1 MKNRTTSMPRPD
13 RSLVAVK
20 VLAPLLLLL
29 AAILLAP
36 PGTSAAPP
44 VTQSCVED
52 FALDSDPT
60 MPGFASSIFVHSPT
74 GNFQLQGGEL
84 ALFAGAT
91 DVVTFPGQTVT
102 RAKVSYRAF
111 GEGSIIF
118 EGTGDT
124 KTFILRPNPFASA
137 EVFDTSTG
145 DNSTPGNIRLV
156 GQIVRITL
164 IGFEIWFDDLEI
176 DPCVATAP
184 THVDVLVKPK
194 ANNPRRDGL
203 IKAVI
208 LSSPS
213 FDARSVDPASVH
225 FGAASMPFRYF
236 LGDEDEDGDTD
247 LIFFFF
253 VQEVGIS
260 CGDTSIL
267 LTGLTIGG
275 QPIEGH
281 GEIKTPG
288 C

>member
-1 MKNRTTSMPRPD
+1 MKHRKTSTPRPD
-13 RSLVAVK
+13 RSLVAIK
-20 VLAPLLLLL
+20 LIAPLILLL
-29 AAILLAP
+29 AAILLAQ

-52 FALDSDPT
+52 FALDSDPS
-60 MPGFASSIFVHSPT
+60 MPGFASSIFVHSPS
-74 GNFQLQGGEL
+74 GNFRFLSGGL

-124 KTFILRPNPFASA
+124 KTFILHPTPFASA
-137 EVFDTSTG
+137 EVFDTSMG
-145 DNSTPGNIRLV
+145 DNSTPSNILFV

-164 IGFEIWFDDLEI
+164 IGFEVFFDDLEI
-176 DPCVATAP
+176 DPCGAASP
-184 THVDVLVKPK
+184 TNVDVLVKPK

-208 LSSPS
+208 LSSPG

-267 LTGLTIGG
+267 LTGLTTGG

>member
-1 MKNRTTSMPRPD
+1 MKNRTTSTPSPD
-13 RSLVAVK
+13 RSLVTIK
-20 VLAPLLLLL
+20 LIAPLLLLL
-29 AAILLAP
+29 AAILVAQ

-44 VTQSCVED
+44 VSQSCVED
-52 FALDSDPT
+52 FALDSDPS
-60 MPGFASSIFVHSPT
+60 MPGFASSIFVHSPS
-74 GNFQLQGGEL
+74 GNYRFLSGGL

-124 KTFILRPNPFASA
+124 KTFILHPTPFATA
-137 EVFDTSTG
+137 EVLDTSMG
-145 DNSTPGNIRLV
+145 DNSTPSNIRFV

-164 IGFEIWFDDLEI
+164 IGFEVFFDDLEI
-176 DPCVATAP
+176 DPCGAASPIT
-184 THVDVLVKPK
+184 VDVLVKPK
-194 ANNPRRDGL
+194 ANNPTRSGL

-208 LSSPS
+208 LSSPG
-213 FDARSVDPASVH
+213 FDARTVDPTSVH

-260 CGDTSIL
+260 CGDTSIH
-267 LTGLTIGG
+267 LTGLTTGG
-275 QPIEGH
+275 QPVEGH
-281 GEIKTPG
+281 GEITTPG

>member
-1 MKNRTTSMPRPD
+1 MKNRTTSTRRPD
-13 RSLVAVK
+13 RSLVAIK
-20 VLAPLLLLL
+20 LIAPLLLLL
-29 AAILLAP
+29 AAILLAQ

-44 VTQSCVED
+44 PTQSCVED
-52 FALDSDPT
+52 FALDSDPSI
-60 MPGFASSIFVHSPT
+60 PAFASSIFVHSPS
-74 GNFQLQGGEL
+74 GNFRFLSGGL

-118 EGTGDT
+118 EGIGDT
-124 KTFILRPNPFASA
+124 KTFMLRPIPFSSA
-137 EVFDTSTG
+137 EVLGTTSG
-145 DNSTPGNIRLV
+145 DNGLPLT
-156 GQIVRITL
+156 QIVRVTL
-164 IGFEIWFDDLEI
+164 IGFEIFFDDLEI
-176 DPCVATAP
+176 DPCGAP
-184 THVDVLVKPK
+184 SPTNVDVLVKPK

-208 LSSPS
+208 LSSPG

-267 LTGLTIGG
+267 LTGLTTGG

-281 GEIKTPG
+281 GEITTPG

>member
-1 MKNRTTSMPRPD
+1 MKNRITSTSSPD
-13 RSLVAVK
+13 RNLVAIK
-20 VLAPLLLLL
+20 LIAPLLLLL
-29 AAILLAP
+29 AATLLAQ

-52 FALDSDPT
+52 FALDSDPS
-60 MPGFASSIFVHSPT
+60 MPGFASSVFVHSPS
-74 GNFQLQGGEL
+74 GNFQFLSGGL

-102 RAKVSYRAF
+102 RAKVSYRSF
-111 GEGSIIF
+111 GGGSIIF

-124 KTFILRPNPFASA
+124 KTFMLHSIPFASA
-137 EVFDTSTG
+137 EVFDTTVG
-145 DNSTPGNIRLV
+145 DNSTPGNLLLV

-164 IGFEIWFDDLEI
+164 IGSEQIFDDLEI
-176 DPCVATAP
+176 DPCVATS
-184 THVDVLVKPK
+184 TTNVDVLVKPK
-194 ANNPRRDGL
+194 ANNPGRSGL

-208 LSSPS
+208 LSSPG
-213 FDARSVDPASVH
+213 FDARGVDPASVH

-236 LGDEDEDGDTD
+236 FGDEDEDGDTD

-267 LTGLTIGG
+267 LTGLTTGG